1 MVELYGAVY
10 DGEIKINK
18 DEVAAGKFISF
29 EKLSELIKN
38 NQIKFSPWG
47 IEEINYLLENPK
59 IKM

>member
-1 MVELYGAVY
+1 LVELYGAVY

-38 NQIKFSPWG
+38 NQIKFSPCG
-47 IEEINYLLENPK
+47 LNELNYLITNL
-59 IKM
+59 IFV